1 MLSANLSG
9 YPTRPDLKAIREYV
23 RAGGE
28 NPFTAGV
35 KKAVQDQLRA
45 GVDIV
50 TDGQVRQ
57 VTDLLAS
64 NVPGMRMDDHPRI
77 ENTVGTPRNT
87 TAELDFITAA
97 RECGDAARV
106 KAVLPGP
113 FSFADSCVL
122 DAKAP
127 YRSKHDVNLLFDIAS
142 VLRYEIDALR
152 ENHWFF
158 YGIGLFVSFLTVY
171 YSFRLLFVI
180 LFSKTAPKPQ
190 SAHPESV
197 ILKFACNTPLIF
209 LASISLFV
217 GALGTSFTHYP
228 LFHWLGGEALHTN
241 AVLIATMTTLI
252 ILGAGIAYFQ
262 FKDPETALI
271 KLETSRG
278 PLKTLL
284 DNKFYIDDL
293 YDFLVEQVSH
303 RIARLFEWFD
313 RTIINGIMVNQT
325 AYSVMR
331 LGRLGSRLQDGLLQ
345 DYLSIALGI
354 GVVIIFWIIKST

>member
-28 NPFTAGV
+28 NPFTAAV

-152 ENHWFF
+152 ENHASLIQITEPIEIVRDLDVFLDLLSV
-158 YGIGLFVSFLTVY
+158 LFKRVKTPVCHFEGNVSKAFPKLLEAKIAVISFDVVDFTQNNATVKFKELVEVHEKVACVGCVN
-171 YSFRLLFVI
+171 S
-180 LFSKTAPKPQ
+180 SKAQ
-190 SAHPESV
+190 LES
-197 ILKFACNTPLIF
+197 I
-209 LASISLFV
+209 
-217 GALGTSFTHYP
+217 
-228 LFHWLGGEALHTN
+228 EALQQRVGPFIDAFGQERIWISPSN
-241 AVLIATMTTLI
+241 TLAN
-252 ILGAGIAYFQ
+252 LPRLAAF
-262 FKDPETALI
+262 D
-271 KLETSRG
+271 KLRQLEAAKR
-278 PLKTLL
+278 
-284 DNKFYIDDL
+284 
-293 YDFLVEQVSH
+293 
-303 RIARLFEWFD
+303 RIAARAE
-313 RTIINGIMVNQT
+313 
-325 AYSVMR
+325 
-331 LGRLGSRLQDGLLQ
+331 
-345 DYLSIALGI
+345 
-354 GVVIIFWIIKST
+354 

>member
-28 NPFTAGV
+28 NPFTAAV

-97 RECGDAARV
+97 RECGDTTRV

-127 YRSKHDVNLLFDIAS
+127 YRSKHDVDLLFDIAS
-142 VLRYEIDALR
+142 VLRYEINALR
-152 ENHWFF
+152 ENHASLIQITEPIEIVRDLDVFLDLLSV
-158 YGIGLFVSFLTVY
+158 LFKRVKTPVCHFEGNVSKAFPKLLEAKIAVISFDVVDFTQNNATVKFKELVEVHEKVACVGCVN
-171 YSFRLLFVI
+171 S
-180 LFSKTAPKPQ
+180 SKAQ
-190 SAHPESV
+190 LES
-197 ILKFACNTPLIF
+197 I
-209 LASISLFV
+209 
-217 GALGTSFTHYP
+217 
-228 LFHWLGGEALHTN
+228 EALQQRVGPFIDAFGQERIWISPSN
-241 AVLIATMTTLI
+241 TLAN
-252 ILGAGIAYFQ
+252 LPRLAAF
-262 FKDPETALI
+262 D
-271 KLETSRG
+271 KLRQLEAAKR
-278 PLKTLL
+278 
-284 DNKFYIDDL
+284 
-293 YDFLVEQVSH
+293 
-303 RIARLFEWFD
+303 RIAARAE
-313 RTIINGIMVNQT
+313 
-325 AYSVMR
+325 
-331 LGRLGSRLQDGLLQ
+331 
-345 DYLSIALGI
+345 
-354 GVVIIFWIIKST
+354 

>member
-28 NPFTAGV
+28 NPFTAAV

-142 VLRYEIDALR
+142 VLRYEINALR
-152 ENHWFF
+152 ENHASLIQITEPIEIVRDLDVFLDLLSV
-158 YGIGLFVSFLTVY
+158 LFKRVKTPVCHFEGNVSKAFPKLLEAKIAVISFDVVDFTQNNATVKFKELVEVHEKVACVGCVN
-171 YSFRLLFVI
+171 S
-180 LFSKTAPKPQ
+180 SKAQ
-190 SAHPESV
+190 LES
-197 ILKFACNTPLIF
+197 I
-209 LASISLFV
+209 
-217 GALGTSFTHYP
+217 
-228 LFHWLGGEALHTN
+228 EALQKRVGPFIDAFGQERIWISPSN
-241 AVLIATMTTLI
+241 TLAN
-252 ILGAGIAYFQ
+252 LPRLAAF
-262 FKDPETALI
+262 D
-271 KLETSRG
+271 KLRQLEAAKR
-278 PLKTLL
+278 
-284 DNKFYIDDL
+284 
-293 YDFLVEQVSH
+293 
-303 RIARLFEWFD
+303 RIAARAE
-313 RTIINGIMVNQT
+313 
-325 AYSVMR
+325 
-331 LGRLGSRLQDGLLQ
+331 
-345 DYLSIALGI
+345 
-354 GVVIIFWIIKST
+354 

>member
-97 RECGDAARV
+97 RECGDVARV

-152 ENHWFF
+152 ENHASLIQITEPIEIVRDLDVFLDLLSV
-158 YGIGLFVSFLTVY
+158 LFKRVKTPVCHFEGNVSKAFPKLLEAKIAVISFDVVDFTQNNATVKFKELVEVHEKVACVGCVD
-171 YSFRLLFVI
+171 S
-180 LFSKTAPKPQ
+180 SKAQ
-190 SAHPESV
+190 VES
-197 ILKFACNTPLIF
+197 I
-209 LASISLFV
+209 
-217 GALGTSFTHYP
+217 
-228 LFHWLGGEALHTN
+228 EALQKRVGPFIDAFGQERIWISPSN
-241 AVLIATMTTLI
+241 TLAN
-252 ILGAGIAYFQ
+252 LPRLAAF
-262 FKDPETALI
+262 D
-271 KLETSRG
+271 KLRQLEAAKR
-278 PLKTLL
+278 
-284 DNKFYIDDL
+284 
-293 YDFLVEQVSH
+293 
-303 RIARLFEWFD
+303 RIAARAE
-313 RTIINGIMVNQT
+313 
-325 AYSVMR
+325 
-331 LGRLGSRLQDGLLQ
+331 
-345 DYLSIALGI
+345 
-354 GVVIIFWIIKST
+354 

>member
-28 NPFTAGV
+28 NPFTAAV

-97 RECGDAARV
+97 RECGDVARV

-142 VLRYEIDALR
+142 VLRYEINALR
-152 ENHWFF
+152 ENHASLIQITEPIEIVRDLDVFLDLLSV
-158 YGIGLFVSFLTVY
+158 LFKRVKTPVCHFEGNVSKAFPKLLEAKIAVISFDVVDFTQNNATVKFKELVEVHEKVACVGCVN
-171 YSFRLLFVI
+171 S
-180 LFSKTAPKPQ
+180 SKAQ
-190 SAHPESV
+190 LES
-197 ILKFACNTPLIF
+197 I
-209 LASISLFV
+209 
-217 GALGTSFTHYP
+217 
-228 LFHWLGGEALHTN
+228 EALQQRVGPFIDAFGQERIWISPSN
-241 AVLIATMTTLI
+241 TLAN
-252 ILGAGIAYFQ
+252 LPRLAAF
-262 FKDPETALI
+262 D
-271 KLETSRG
+271 KLRQLEAAKR
-278 PLKTLL
+278 
-284 DNKFYIDDL
+284 
-293 YDFLVEQVSH
+293 
-303 RIARLFEWFD
+303 RIAARAE
-313 RTIINGIMVNQT
+313 
-325 AYSVMR
+325 
-331 LGRLGSRLQDGLLQ
+331 
-345 DYLSIALGI
+345 
-354 GVVIIFWIIKST
+354 

>member
-152 ENHWFF
+152 ENHASLIQITEPIEIVRDLDVFLDLLSV
-158 YGIGLFVSFLTVY
+158 LFKRVKTPVCHFEGNVSKAFPKLLEAKIAVISFDVVDFTQNNATVKFKELDEVHEKEACVGCVD
-171 YSFRLLFVI
+171 S
-180 LFSKTAPKPQ
+180 SKAQ
-190 SAHPESV
+190 V
-197 ILKFACNTPLIF
+197 V
-209 LASISLFV
+209 SI
-217 GALGTSFTHYP
+217 
-228 LFHWLGGEALHTN
+228 EALQKRVGPFIDAFGQERIWISPSN
-241 AVLIATMTTLI
+241 TLAN
-252 ILGAGIAYFQ
+252 LPRLAAF
-262 FKDPETALI
+262 D
-271 KLETSRG
+271 KLRQLEAAKR
-278 PLKTLL
+278 
-284 DNKFYIDDL
+284 
-293 YDFLVEQVSH
+293 
-303 RIARLFEWFD
+303 RIAARAE
-313 RTIINGIMVNQT
+313 
-325 AYSVMR
+325 
-331 LGRLGSRLQDGLLQ
+331 
-345 DYLSIALGI
+345 
-354 GVVIIFWIIKST
+354 

>member
-9 YPTRPDLKAIREYV
+9 YPTRPDLKVIREYV

-57 VTDLLAS
+57 VADLLAS

-152 ENHWFF
+152 ENHASLIQITEPIEIVRDLDVFLDLLSV
-158 YGIGLFVSFLTVY
+158 LFKRVKTPVCHFEGNVSKAFPKLLEAKIAVISFDVVDFTQNNATVKFKELVEVHEKVACVGCVD
-171 YSFRLLFVI
+171 S
-180 LFSKTAPKPQ
+180 SKAQ
-190 SAHPESV
+190 VES
-197 ILKFACNTPLIF
+197 I
-209 LASISLFV
+209 
-217 GALGTSFTHYP
+217 
-228 LFHWLGGEALHTN
+228 EALQKRVGPFIDAFGQERIWISPSN
-241 AVLIATMTTLI
+241 TLAN
-252 ILGAGIAYFQ
+252 LPRLAAF
-262 FKDPETALI
+262 D
-271 KLETSRG
+271 KLRQLEAAKR
-278 PLKTLL
+278 
-284 DNKFYIDDL
+284 
-293 YDFLVEQVSH
+293 
-303 RIARLFEWFD
+303 RIAARAE
-313 RTIINGIMVNQT
+313 
-325 AYSVMR
+325 
-331 LGRLGSRLQDGLLQ
+331 
-345 DYLSIALGI
+345 
-354 GVVIIFWIIKST
+354 

>member
-28 NPFTAGV
+28 NPFTAAV

-97 RECGDAARV
+97 RECGDAVRV

-152 ENHWFF
+152 ENHASLIQITEPIEIVRDLDVFLDLLSV
-158 YGIGLFVSFLTVY
+158 LFKRVKTPVCHFEGNVSKAFPKLLEAKIAVISFDVVDFTQNNATVKFKELVEVHEKVACVGCVN
-171 YSFRLLFVI
+171 S
-180 LFSKTAPKPQ
+180 SKAQ
-190 SAHPESV
+190 VES
-197 ILKFACNTPLIF
+197 I
-209 LASISLFV
+209 
-217 GALGTSFTHYP
+217 
-228 LFHWLGGEALHTN
+228 EALQKRVGPFIDAFGQERLWISPSN
-241 AVLIATMTTLI
+241 TLAN
-252 ILGAGIAYFQ
+252 LPRLAAF
-262 FKDPETALI
+262 D
-271 KLETSRG
+271 KLRQLEAAKR
-278 PLKTLL
+278 
-284 DNKFYIDDL
+284 
-293 YDFLVEQVSH
+293 
-303 RIARLFEWFD
+303 RIAARAE
-313 RTIINGIMVNQT
+313 
-325 AYSVMR
+325 
-331 LGRLGSRLQDGLLQ
+331 
-345 DYLSIALGI
+345 
-354 GVVIIFWIIKST
+354 

>member
-28 NPFTAGV
+28 NPFTAAV

-64 NVPGMRMDDHPRI
+64 NVPGIRMDDHPRI

-152 ENHWFF
+152 ENHASLIQITEPIEIVRDLDVFLDLLSV
-158 YGIGLFVSFLTVY
+158 LFKRVKTPVCHFEGNVSKAFPKLLEAKIAVISFDVVDFTQNNATVKFKELVEVHEKVACVGCVD
-171 YSFRLLFVI
+171 S
-180 LFSKTAPKPQ
+180 SKAQ
-190 SAHPESV
+190 VES
-197 ILKFACNTPLIF
+197 I
-209 LASISLFV
+209 
-217 GALGTSFTHYP
+217 
-228 LFHWLGGEALHTN
+228 EALQKRVGPFIDAFGQERIWISPSN
-241 AVLIATMTTLI
+241 TLAN
-252 ILGAGIAYFQ
+252 LPRLAAF
-262 FKDPETALI
+262 D
-271 KLETSRG
+271 KLRQLEAAKR
-278 PLKTLL
+278 
-284 DNKFYIDDL
+284 
-293 YDFLVEQVSH
+293 
-303 RIARLFEWFD
+303 RIAARAE
-313 RTIINGIMVNQT
+313 
-325 AYSVMR
+325 
-331 LGRLGSRLQDGLLQ
+331 
-345 DYLSIALGI
+345 
-354 GVVIIFWIIKST
+354 

>member
-28 NPFTAGV
+28 NPFTAAV

-152 ENHWFF
+152 ENHASLIQITEPIEIVRDLDVFLDLLSV
-158 YGIGLFVSFLTVY
+158 LFKRVKTPVCHFEGNVSKAFPKLLEAKIAVISFDVVDFTQNNATVKFKELVEVHEKVACVGCVN
-171 YSFRLLFVI
+171 S
-180 LFSKTAPKPQ
+180 SKAQ
-190 SAHPESV
+190 VES
-197 ILKFACNTPLIF
+197 I
-209 LASISLFV
+209 
-217 GALGTSFTHYP
+217 
-228 LFHWLGGEALHTN
+228 EALQKRVGPFIDAFGQERIWISPSN
-241 AVLIATMTTLI
+241 TLAN
-252 ILGAGIAYFQ
+252 LPRLAAF
-262 FKDPETALI
+262 D
-271 KLETSRG
+271 KLRQLEAAKR
-278 PLKTLL
+278 
-284 DNKFYIDDL
+284 
-293 YDFLVEQVSH
+293 
-303 RIARLFEWFD
+303 RIAARAE
-313 RTIINGIMVNQT
+313 
-325 AYSVMR
+325 
-331 LGRLGSRLQDGLLQ
+331 
-345 DYLSIALGI
+345 
-354 GVVIIFWIIKST
+354 

>member
-45 GVDIV
+45 GVDII

-97 RECGDAARV
+97 RECGDATRV

-113 FSFADSCVL
+113 FSFADSCAL

-152 ENHWFF
+152 ENHASLIQITEPIEIVRDLDVFLDLLSV
-158 YGIGLFVSFLTVY
+158 LFKRVKTPVCHFEGNVSKAFPKLLEAKIAVISFDVVDFTQNNATVKFKELVEVHEKVACVGCVN
-171 YSFRLLFVI
+171 S
-180 LFSKTAPKPQ
+180 SKAQ
-190 SAHPESV
+190 VES
-197 ILKFACNTPLIF
+197 I
-209 LASISLFV
+209 
-217 GALGTSFTHYP
+217 
-228 LFHWLGGEALHTN
+228 EALQKRVGPFIDAFGQERIWISPSN
-241 AVLIATMTTLI
+241 TLAN
-252 ILGAGIAYFQ
+252 LPRLAAF
-262 FKDPETALI
+262 D
-271 KLETSRG
+271 KLRQLEAAKR
-278 PLKTLL
+278 
-284 DNKFYIDDL
+284 
-293 YDFLVEQVSH
+293 
-303 RIARLFEWFD
+303 RIAARAE
-313 RTIINGIMVNQT
+313 
-325 AYSVMR
+325 
-331 LGRLGSRLQDGLLQ
+331 
-345 DYLSIALGI
+345 
-354 GVVIIFWIIKST
+354 

>member
-142 VLRYEIDALR
+142 VLRYEINALR
-152 ENHWFF
+152 ENHASLIQITEPIEIVRDLDVFLDLLSV
-158 YGIGLFVSFLTVY
+158 LFKRVKTPVCHFEGNVSKAFPKLLEAKIAVISFDVVDFTQNNATVKFKELVEVHEKVACVGCVN
-171 YSFRLLFVI
+171 S
-180 LFSKTAPKPQ
+180 SKAQ
-190 SAHPESV
+190 LES
-197 ILKFACNTPLIF
+197 I
-209 LASISLFV
+209 
-217 GALGTSFTHYP
+217 
-228 LFHWLGGEALHTN
+228 EALQQRVGPFIDAFGQERIWISPSN
-241 AVLIATMTTLI
+241 TLAN
-252 ILGAGIAYFQ
+252 LPRLAAF
-262 FKDPETALI
+262 D
-271 KLETSRG
+271 KLRQLEAAKR
-278 PLKTLL
+278 
-284 DNKFYIDDL
+284 
-293 YDFLVEQVSH
+293 
-303 RIARLFEWFD
+303 RMAARAE
-313 RTIINGIMVNQT
+313 
-325 AYSVMR
+325 
-331 LGRLGSRLQDGLLQ
+331 
-345 DYLSIALGI
+345 
-354 GVVIIFWIIKST
+354 

>member
-57 VTDLLAS
+57 VADLLAS
-64 NVPGMRMDDHPRI
+64 NVPGIRMDDHPRI
-77 ENTVGTPRNT
+77 ENTVGTPHNT

-152 ENHWFF
+152 ENHASLIQITEPIEIVRDLDVFLDLLSV
-158 YGIGLFVSFLTVY
+158 LFKRVKTPVCHFEGNVSKAFPKLLEAKIAVISFDVVDFTQNNATVKFKELVEVHEKVACVGCVD
-171 YSFRLLFVI
+171 S
-180 LFSKTAPKPQ
+180 SKAQ
-190 SAHPESV
+190 VES
-197 ILKFACNTPLIF
+197 I
-209 LASISLFV
+209 
-217 GALGTSFTHYP
+217 
-228 LFHWLGGEALHTN
+228 EALQKRVGPFIDAFGQERIWISPSN
-241 AVLIATMTTLI
+241 TLAN
-252 ILGAGIAYFQ
+252 LPRLAAF
-262 FKDPETALI
+262 D
-271 KLETSRG
+271 KLRQLEAAKR
-278 PLKTLL
+278 
-284 DNKFYIDDL
+284 
-293 YDFLVEQVSH
+293 
-303 RIARLFEWFD
+303 RIAARAE
-313 RTIINGIMVNQT
+313 
-325 AYSVMR
+325 
-331 LGRLGSRLQDGLLQ
+331 
-345 DYLSIALGI
+345 
-354 GVVIIFWIIKST
+354 

>member
-28 NPFTAGV
+28 NPFTAAV

-142 VLRYEIDALR
+142 VLRYEINALR
-152 ENHWFF
+152 ENHASLIQITEPIEIVRDLDVFLDLLSV
-158 YGIGLFVSFLTVY
+158 LFKRVKTPVCHFEGNVSKAFPKLLEAKIAVISFDVVDFPQNNATVKFKELVEVHEKVACVGCVN
-171 YSFRLLFVI
+171 S
-180 LFSKTAPKPQ
+180 SKAQ
-190 SAHPESV
+190 LES
-197 ILKFACNTPLIF
+197 I
-209 LASISLFV
+209 
-217 GALGTSFTHYP
+217 
-228 LFHWLGGEALHTN
+228 EALQQRVGPFIDAFGQERIWISPSN
-241 AVLIATMTTLI
+241 TLAN
-252 ILGAGIAYFQ
+252 LPRLAAF
-262 FKDPETALI
+262 D
-271 KLETSRG
+271 KLRQLEAAKR
-278 PLKTLL
+278 
-284 DNKFYIDDL
+284 
-293 YDFLVEQVSH
+293 
-303 RIARLFEWFD
+303 RIAARAE
-313 RTIINGIMVNQT
+313 
-325 AYSVMR
+325 
-331 LGRLGSRLQDGLLQ
+331 
-345 DYLSIALGI
+345 
-354 GVVIIFWIIKST
+354 

>member
-28 NPFTAGV
+28 NPFTTAV

-142 VLRYEIDALR
+142 VLRYEINALR
-152 ENHWFF
+152 ENHASLIQITEP
-158 YGIGLFVSFLTVY
+158 IGLVRDIDVFLDLLSVLFRRVKTPVCHFEGNVIKAFPKLLEAKIAVISFDVVDFTQNNATVKFKELVEVHEKVACVGCVN
-171 YSFRLLFVI
+171 S
-180 LFSKTAPKPQ
+180 SKAQ
-190 SAHPESV
+190 LES
-197 ILKFACNTPLIF
+197 I
-209 LASISLFV
+209 
-217 GALGTSFTHYP
+217 
-228 LFHWLGGEALHTN
+228 EALQQRVGPFIDAFGQERIWISPSN
-241 AVLIATMTTLI
+241 TLAN
-252 ILGAGIAYFQ
+252 LPRLAAF
-262 FKDPETALI
+262 D
-271 KLETSRG
+271 KLRQLEAAKR
-278 PLKTLL
+278 
-284 DNKFYIDDL
+284 
-293 YDFLVEQVSH
+293 
-303 RIARLFEWFD
+303 RIAARAE
-313 RTIINGIMVNQT
+313 
-325 AYSVMR
+325 
-331 LGRLGSRLQDGLLQ
+331 
-345 DYLSIALGI
+345 
-354 GVVIIFWIIKST
+354 

>member
-142 VLRYEIDALR
+142 VLRYEINALR
-152 ENHWFF
+152 ENHASLIQITEPIEIVRDLDVFLDLLSV
-158 YGIGLFVSFLTVY
+158 LFKRVKTPVCHFEGNVSKAFPKLLEAKIAVISFDVVDFTQNNATVKFKELVEVHEKVACVGCVN
-171 YSFRLLFVI
+171 S
-180 LFSKTAPKPQ
+180 SKAQ
-190 SAHPESV
+190 LES
-197 ILKFACNTPLIF
+197 I
-209 LASISLFV
+209 
-217 GALGTSFTHYP
+217 
-228 LFHWLGGEALHTN
+228 EALQQRVGPFIDAFGQERIWISPSN
-241 AVLIATMTTLI
+241 TLAN
-252 ILGAGIAYFQ
+252 LPRLAAF
-262 FKDPETALI
+262 D
-271 KLETSRG
+271 KLRQLEAAKR
-278 PLKTLL
+278 
-284 DNKFYIDDL
+284 
-293 YDFLVEQVSH
+293 
-303 RIARLFEWFD
+303 RIAARAE
-313 RTIINGIMVNQT
+313 
-325 AYSVMR
+325 
-331 LGRLGSRLQDGLLQ
+331 
-345 DYLSIALGI
+345 
-354 GVVIIFWIIKST
+354 

>member
-28 NPFTAGV
+28 NPFTAAV

-142 VLRYEIDALR
+142 VLRYEINALR
-152 ENHWFF
+152 ENHASLIQITEPIEIVRDLDVFLDLLSV
-158 YGIGLFVSFLTVY
+158 LFKRVKTPVCHFEGNVIKAFPKLLEAKIAVISFDVVDFTQNNATVKFKELVEVHEKVACVGCVN
-171 YSFRLLFVI
+171 S
-180 LFSKTAPKPQ
+180 SKAQ
-190 SAHPESV
+190 LES
-197 ILKFACNTPLIF
+197 I
-209 LASISLFV
+209 
-217 GALGTSFTHYP
+217 
-228 LFHWLGGEALHTN
+228 EALQQRVGPFIDAFGQERIWISPSN
-241 AVLIATMTTLI
+241 TLAN
-252 ILGAGIAYFQ
+252 LPRLAAF
-262 FKDPETALI
+262 D
-271 KLETSRG
+271 KLRQLEAAKR
-278 PLKTLL
+278 
-284 DNKFYIDDL
+284 
-293 YDFLVEQVSH
+293 
-303 RIARLFEWFD
+303 RIAARAE
-313 RTIINGIMVNQT
+313 
-325 AYSVMR
+325 
-331 LGRLGSRLQDGLLQ
+331 
-345 DYLSIALGI
+345 
-354 GVVIIFWIIKST
+354 

>member
-28 NPFTAGV
+28 NPFTAAV

-152 ENHWFF
+152 ENHASLIQITEPIEIVRDLDVFLDLLSV
-158 YGIGLFVSFLTVY
+158 LFKRVKTPVCHFEGNVSKAFPK
-171 YSFRLLFVI
+171 LLEAKIAV
-180 LFSKTAPKPQ
+180 
-190 SAHPESV
+190 
-197 ILKFACNTPLIF
+197 
-209 LASISLFV
+209 ISLDVVDFTQNNETVKFKELVEVHEKVACV
-217 GALGTSFTHYP
+217 GCVNSSKAQLESI
-228 LFHWLGGEALHTN
+228 EALQQRVGPFIDAFGQERIWISPSN
-241 AVLIATMTTLI
+241 TLAN
-252 ILGAGIAYFQ
+252 LPRLAAF
-262 FKDPETALI
+262 D
-271 KLETSRG
+271 KLRQLEAAKR
-278 PLKTLL
+278 
-284 DNKFYIDDL
+284 
-293 YDFLVEQVSH
+293 
-303 RIARLFEWFD
+303 RIAARAE
-313 RTIINGIMVNQT
+313 
-325 AYSVMR
+325 
-331 LGRLGSRLQDGLLQ
+331 
-345 DYLSIALGI
+345 
-354 GVVIIFWIIKST
+354 

>member
-9 YPTRPDLKAIREYV
+9 YPTRPDLKVIREYV

-64 NVPGMRMDDHPRI
+64 NVPGIRMDDHPRI

-152 ENHWFF
+152 ENHASLIQITEPIEIVRDLDVFLDLLSV
-158 YGIGLFVSFLTVY
+158 LFKRVKTPVCHFEGNVSKAFPKLLEAKIAVISFDVVDFTQNNATVKFKELVEVHEKVACVGCVD
-171 YSFRLLFVI
+171 S
-180 LFSKTAPKPQ
+180 SKAQ
-190 SAHPESV
+190 VES
-197 ILKFACNTPLIF
+197 I
-209 LASISLFV
+209 
-217 GALGTSFTHYP
+217 
-228 LFHWLGGEALHTN
+228 EALQKRVGPFIDAFGQERIWISPSN
-241 AVLIATMTTLI
+241 TLAN
-252 ILGAGIAYFQ
+252 LPRLAAF
-262 FKDPETALI
+262 D
-271 KLETSRG
+271 KLRQLEAAKR
-278 PLKTLL
+278 
-284 DNKFYIDDL
+284 
-293 YDFLVEQVSH
+293 
-303 RIARLFEWFD
+303 RIAARAE
-313 RTIINGIMVNQT
+313 
-325 AYSVMR
+325 
-331 LGRLGSRLQDGLLQ
+331 
-345 DYLSIALGI
+345 
-354 GVVIIFWIIKST
+354 

>member
-97 RECGDAARV
+97 RECGDATRV

-127 YRSKHDVNLLFDIAS
+127 YRSKHDVDLLFDIAS

-152 ENHWFF
+152 ENHASLIQITEP
-158 YGIGLFVSFLTVY
+158 IGLVRDIDVFLD
-171 YSFRLLFVI
+171 LL
-180 LFSKTAPKPQ
+180 S
-190 SAHPESV
+190 
-197 ILKFACNTPLIF
+197 
-209 LASISLFV
+209 
-217 GALGTSFTHYP
+217 GTC
-228 LFHWLGGEALHTN
+228 
-241 AVLIATMTTLI
+241 
-252 ILGAGIAYFQ
+252 
-262 FKDPETALI
+262 
-271 KLETSRG
+271 LEG
-278 PLKTLL
+278 
-284 DNKFYIDDL
+284 
-293 YDFLVEQVSH
+293 
-303 RIARLFEWFD
+303 
-313 RTIINGIMVNQT
+313 
-325 AYSVMR
+325 
-331 LGRLGSRLQDGLLQ
+331 
-345 DYLSIALGI
+345 
-354 GVVIIFWIIKST
+354 

>member
-57 VTDLLAS
+57 VADLLAS

-152 ENHWFF
+152 ENHASLIQITEPIEIVRDLDVFLDLLSV
-158 YGIGLFVSFLTVY
+158 LFKRVKTPVCHFEGNVSKAFPKLLEAKIAVISFDVVDFTQNNATVKFKELVEVHEKVACVGCVN
-171 YSFRLLFVI
+171 S
-180 LFSKTAPKPQ
+180 SKAQ
-190 SAHPESV
+190 VES
-197 ILKFACNTPLIF
+197 I
-209 LASISLFV
+209 
-217 GALGTSFTHYP
+217 
-228 LFHWLGGEALHTN
+228 EALQKRVGPFIDAFGQERIWISPSN
-241 AVLIATMTTLI
+241 TLAN
-252 ILGAGIAYFQ
+252 LPRLAAF
-262 FKDPETALI
+262 D
-271 KLETSRG
+271 KLRQLEAAKR
-278 PLKTLL
+278 
-284 DNKFYIDDL
+284 
-293 YDFLVEQVSH
+293 
-303 RIARLFEWFD
+303 RIAARAE
-313 RTIINGIMVNQT
+313 
-325 AYSVMR
+325 
-331 LGRLGSRLQDGLLQ
+331 
-345 DYLSIALGI
+345 
-354 GVVIIFWIIKST
+354 

>member
-28 NPFTAGV
+28 NPFTTAV

-152 ENHWFF
+152 ENHASLIQITEPIEIVRDLDVFLDLLSV
-158 YGIGLFVSFLTVY
+158 LFKRVKTPVCHFEGNVSKAFPKLLEAKIAVISFDVVDFTQNNATVKFKELVEVHEKVACVGCVN
-171 YSFRLLFVI
+171 S
-180 LFSKTAPKPQ
+180 SKAQ
-190 SAHPESV
+190 VES
-197 ILKFACNTPLIF
+197 I
-209 LASISLFV
+209 
-217 GALGTSFTHYP
+217 
-228 LFHWLGGEALHTN
+228 EALQKRVGPFIDAFGQERIWISPSN
-241 AVLIATMTTLI
+241 TLAN
-252 ILGAGIAYFQ
+252 LPRLAAF
-262 FKDPETALI
+262 D
-271 KLETSRG
+271 KLRQLEAAKR
-278 PLKTLL
+278 
-284 DNKFYIDDL
+284 
-293 YDFLVEQVSH
+293 
-303 RIARLFEWFD
+303 RIAARAE
-313 RTIINGIMVNQT
+313 
-325 AYSVMR
+325 
-331 LGRLGSRLQDGLLQ
+331 
-345 DYLSIALGI
+345 
-354 GVVIIFWIIKST
+354 

>member
-57 VTDLLAS
+57 VADLLAS
-64 NVPGMRMDDHPRI
+64 NVPGIRMDDHPRI

-152 ENHWFF
+152 ENHASLIQITEPIEIVRDLDVFLDLLSV
-158 YGIGLFVSFLTVY
+158 LFKRVKTPVCHFEGNVSKAFPKLLEAKIAVISFDVVDFTQNNATVKFKELVEVHEKVACVGCVD
-171 YSFRLLFVI
+171 S
-180 LFSKTAPKPQ
+180 SKAQ
-190 SAHPESV
+190 VES
-197 ILKFACNTPLIF
+197 I
-209 LASISLFV
+209 
-217 GALGTSFTHYP
+217 
-228 LFHWLGGEALHTN
+228 EALQKRVGPFIDAFGQERIWISPSN
-241 AVLIATMTTLI
+241 TLAN
-252 ILGAGIAYFQ
+252 LPRLAAF
-262 FKDPETALI
+262 D
-271 KLETSRG
+271 KLRQLEAAKR
-278 PLKTLL
+278 
-284 DNKFYIDDL
+284 
-293 YDFLVEQVSH
+293 
-303 RIARLFEWFD
+303 RIAARAE
-313 RTIINGIMVNQT
+313 
-325 AYSVMR
+325 
-331 LGRLGSRLQDGLLQ
+331 
-345 DYLSIALGI
+345 
-354 GVVIIFWIIKST
+354 

>member
-28 NPFTAGV
+28 NPFTAAV

-142 VLRYEIDALR
+142 VLRYEINALR
-152 ENHWFF
+152 ENHASLIQITEPIEIVRDLDVFLDLLSV
-158 YGIGLFVSFLTVY
+158 LFKRVKTPVCHFEGNVSKAFPKLLEAKIAVISFDVVDFTQNNATVKFKELVEVHEKVACVGCVN
-171 YSFRLLFVI
+171 S
-180 LFSKTAPKPQ
+180 SKAQ
-190 SAHPESV
+190 LES
-197 ILKFACNTPLIF
+197 I
-209 LASISLFV
+209 
-217 GALGTSFTHYP
+217 
-228 LFHWLGGEALHTN
+228 EALQQRVGPFIDAFGQERIWISPSN
-241 AVLIATMTTLI
+241 TLAN
-252 ILGAGIAYFQ
+252 LPRLAAF
-262 FKDPETALI
+262 D
-271 KLETSRG
+271 KLRQLEAAKR
-278 PLKTLL
+278 
-284 DNKFYIDDL
+284 
-293 YDFLVEQVSH
+293 
-303 RIARLFEWFD
+303 RIAARAE
-313 RTIINGIMVNQT
+313 
-325 AYSVMR
+325 
-331 LGRLGSRLQDGLLQ
+331 
-345 DYLSIALGI
+345 
-354 GVVIIFWIIKST
+354 

>member
-152 ENHWFF
+152 ENHASLIQITEPIEIVRDLDVFLDLLSV
-158 YGIGLFVSFLTVY
+158 LFKRVKTPVCHFEGNVSKAFPKLLEAKIAVISFDVVDFTQNNATVKFKELVEVHEKVACVGCVD
-171 YSFRLLFVI
+171 S
-180 LFSKTAPKPQ
+180 SKAQ
-190 SAHPESV
+190 VES
-197 ILKFACNTPLIF
+197 I
-209 LASISLFV
+209 
-217 GALGTSFTHYP
+217 
-228 LFHWLGGEALHTN
+228 EALQKRVGPFIDAFGQERIWISPSN
-241 AVLIATMTTLI
+241 TLAN
-252 ILGAGIAYFQ
+252 LPRLAAF
-262 FKDPETALI
+262 D
-271 KLETSRG
+271 KLRQLEAAKR
-278 PLKTLL
+278 
-284 DNKFYIDDL
+284 
-293 YDFLVEQVSH
+293 
-303 RIARLFEWFD
+303 RIAARAE
-313 RTIINGIMVNQT
+313 
-325 AYSVMR
+325 
-331 LGRLGSRLQDGLLQ
+331 
-345 DYLSIALGI
+345 
-354 GVVIIFWIIKST
+354 

>member
-28 NPFTAGV
+28 NPFTAAV

-152 ENHWFF
+152 ENHASLIQITEPIEIVRDLDVFLDLLSV
-158 YGIGLFVSFLTVY
+158 LFKRVKTPVCHFEGNVSKAFPKLLEAKIAVISFDVVDFTQNNATVKFKELVEVHEKVACVGCVN
-171 YSFRLLFVI
+171 S
-180 LFSKTAPKPQ
+180 SKAQ
-190 SAHPESV
+190 VES
-197 ILKFACNTPLIF
+197 I
-209 LASISLFV
+209 
-217 GALGTSFTHYP
+217 
-228 LFHWLGGEALHTN
+228 EALQKRVDPFIDAFGQERLWISPSN
-241 AVLIATMTTLI
+241 TLAN
-252 ILGAGIAYFQ
+252 LPRLAAF
-262 FKDPETALI
+262 D
-271 KLETSRG
+271 KLRQLEAAKR
-278 PLKTLL
+278 
-284 DNKFYIDDL
+284 
-293 YDFLVEQVSH
+293 
-303 RIARLFEWFD
+303 RIAARAE
-313 RTIINGIMVNQT
+313 
-325 AYSVMR
+325 
-331 LGRLGSRLQDGLLQ
+331 
-345 DYLSIALGI
+345 
-354 GVVIIFWIIKST
+354 

>member
-28 NPFTAGV
+28 NQFTAAV

-142 VLRYEIDALR
+142 VLRYEINALR
-152 ENHWFF
+152 ENHASLIQITEPIEIVRDLDVFLDLLSV
-158 YGIGLFVSFLTVY
+158 LFKRVKTPVCHFEGNVSKAFPKLLEAKIAVISFDVVDFTQNNATVKFKELVEVHEKVACVGCVN
-171 YSFRLLFVI
+171 S
-180 LFSKTAPKPQ
+180 SKAQ
-190 SAHPESV
+190 LES
-197 ILKFACNTPLIF
+197 I
-209 LASISLFV
+209 
-217 GALGTSFTHYP
+217 
-228 LFHWLGGEALHTN
+228 EALQQRVGPFIDAFGQERIWISPSN
-241 AVLIATMTTLI
+241 TLAN
-252 ILGAGIAYFQ
+252 LPRLAAF
-262 FKDPETALI
+262 D
-271 KLETSRG
+271 KLRQLEAAKR
-278 PLKTLL
+278 
-284 DNKFYIDDL
+284 
-293 YDFLVEQVSH
+293 
-303 RIARLFEWFD
+303 RIAARAE
-313 RTIINGIMVNQT
+313 
-325 AYSVMR
+325 
-331 LGRLGSRLQDGLLQ
+331 
-345 DYLSIALGI
+345 
-354 GVVIIFWIIKST
+354 

>member
-28 NPFTAGV
+28 NPFTAAV

-152 ENHWFF
+152 ENHASLIQITEPIEIVRDLDVFLDLLSV
-158 YGIGLFVSFLTVY
+158 LFKRVKTPVCHFEGNVSKAFPKLLEAKIAVISFDVVDFTQNNATVKFKELVEVHEKVACVGCVD
-171 YSFRLLFVI
+171 S
-180 LFSKTAPKPQ
+180 SKAQ
-190 SAHPESV
+190 VES
-197 ILKFACNTPLIF
+197 I
-209 LASISLFV
+209 
-217 GALGTSFTHYP
+217 
-228 LFHWLGGEALHTN
+228 EALQKRVGPFIDAFGQERIWISPSN
-241 AVLIATMTTLI
+241 TLAN
-252 ILGAGIAYFQ
+252 LPRLAAF
-262 FKDPETALI
+262 D
-271 KLETSRG
+271 KLRQLEAAKR
-278 PLKTLL
+278 
-284 DNKFYIDDL
+284 
-293 YDFLVEQVSH
+293 
-303 RIARLFEWFD
+303 RIAARAE
-313 RTIINGIMVNQT
+313 
-325 AYSVMR
+325 
-331 LGRLGSRLQDGLLQ
+331 
-345 DYLSIALGI
+345 
-354 GVVIIFWIIKST
+354 

>member
-28 NPFTAGV
+28 NPFTAAV

-64 NVPGMRMDDHPRI
+64 NVPGIRMDDHPRI

-152 ENHWFF
+152 ENHASLIQITEPIEIVRDLDVFLDLLSV
-158 YGIGLFVSFLTVY
+158 LFKRVKTPVCHFEGNVSNAFPKLLEAKIAVISFDVVDFTQNNATVKFKELVEVHEKVACVGCVD
-171 YSFRLLFVI
+171 S
-180 LFSKTAPKPQ
+180 SKAQ
-190 SAHPESV
+190 VES
-197 ILKFACNTPLIF
+197 I
-209 LASISLFV
+209 
-217 GALGTSFTHYP
+217 
-228 LFHWLGGEALHTN
+228 EALQKRVGPFIDAFGQERIWISPSN
-241 AVLIATMTTLI
+241 TLAN
-252 ILGAGIAYFQ
+252 LPRLAAF
-262 FKDPETALI
+262 D
-271 KLETSRG
+271 KLRQLEAAKR
-278 PLKTLL
+278 
-284 DNKFYIDDL
+284 
-293 YDFLVEQVSH
+293 
-303 RIARLFEWFD
+303 RIAARAE
-313 RTIINGIMVNQT
+313 
-325 AYSVMR
+325 
-331 LGRLGSRLQDGLLQ
+331 
-345 DYLSIALGI
+345 
-354 GVVIIFWIIKST
+354 

>member
-152 ENHWFF
+152 ENHASLIQITEPIEIVRDLDVFLDLLSV
-158 YGIGLFVSFLTVY
+158 LFKRVKTPVCHFEGNVSKAFPKLLEAKIAVISFDVVDFTQNNATVKFKELVEVHEKVACVGCVN
-171 YSFRLLFVI
+171 S
-180 LFSKTAPKPQ
+180 SKAQ
-190 SAHPESV
+190 VES
-197 ILKFACNTPLIF
+197 I
-209 LASISLFV
+209 
-217 GALGTSFTHYP
+217 
-228 LFHWLGGEALHTN
+228 EALQKRVGPFIDAFGQERIWISPSN
-241 AVLIATMTTLI
+241 TLAN
-252 ILGAGIAYFQ
+252 LPRLAAF
-262 FKDPETALI
+262 D
-271 KLETSRG
+271 KLRQLEAAKR
-278 PLKTLL
+278 
-284 DNKFYIDDL
+284 
-293 YDFLVEQVSH
+293 
-303 RIARLFEWFD
+303 RIAARAE
-313 RTIINGIMVNQT
+313 
-325 AYSVMR
+325 
-331 LGRLGSRLQDGLLQ
+331 
-345 DYLSIALGI
+345 
-354 GVVIIFWIIKST
+354 

>member
-28 NPFTAGV
+28 NPFTAAV

-87 TAELDFITAA
+87 TTELDFITAA

-152 ENHWFF
+152 ENHASLIQITEPIEIVRDLDVFLDLLSV
-158 YGIGLFVSFLTVY
+158 LFKRVKTPVCHFEGNVSKAFPKLLEAKIAVISFDVVDFTQNNATVKFKELVEVHEKVACVGCVN
-171 YSFRLLFVI
+171 S
-180 LFSKTAPKPQ
+180 SKAQ
-190 SAHPESV
+190 VES
-197 ILKFACNTPLIF
+197 I
-209 LASISLFV
+209 
-217 GALGTSFTHYP
+217 
-228 LFHWLGGEALHTN
+228 EALQKRVGPFIDAFGQERIWISPSN
-241 AVLIATMTTLI
+241 TLAN
-252 ILGAGIAYFQ
+252 LPRLAAF
-262 FKDPETALI
+262 D
-271 KLETSRG
+271 KLRQLEAAKR
-278 PLKTLL
+278 
-284 DNKFYIDDL
+284 
-293 YDFLVEQVSH
+293 
-303 RIARLFEWFD
+303 RIAARAE
-313 RTIINGIMVNQT
+313 
-325 AYSVMR
+325 
-331 LGRLGSRLQDGLLQ
+331 
-345 DYLSIALGI
+345 
-354 GVVIIFWIIKST
+354 